1 LSRAL
6 DKNKEEENMD
16 VGTVMDLAVRAMV
29 IAIMVSVPILGV
41 SIVVGLAVSIFQA
54 TTHIQEQTLT
64 FVPKV
69 LAILG
74 VLILFGPWM
83 LSVLTDFMRELFQNA
98 NSFLM

>member
-1 LSRAL
+1 
-6 DKNKEEENMD
+6 MD
-16 VGTVMDLAVRAMV
+16 VGTVMDIAIRTMMT
-29 IAIMVSVPILGV
+29 AIMVAAPILLV

-74 VLILFGPWM
+74 VLLIFGPWM
-83 LSVLTDFMRELFQNA
+83 LTVLIEFVRELFLNI
-98 NSFLM
+98 NNYL

>member
-1 LSRAL
+1 MDASVV
-6 DKNKEEENMD
+6 MD
-16 VGTVMDLAVRAMV
+16 VASNAMV
-29 IAIMVSVPILGV
+29 TAIMVSAPVLLV

-69 LAILG
+69 LAIVG

-83 LSVLTDFMRELFQNA
+83 ISVLTSFITELYSNM
-98 NSFLM
+98 NTLFL

>member
-1 LSRAL
+1 
-6 DKNKEEENMD
+6 MD
-16 VGTVMDLAVRAMV
+16 AGVVMDIASNAM
-29 IAIMVSVPILGV
+29 ITAIMVAAPVLLV

-69 LAILG
+69 LAIVG

-83 LSVLTDFMRELFQNA
+83 ITVLTTFITDLYSNMNTF
-98 NSFLM
+98 FL

>member
-1 LSRAL
+1 
-6 DKNKEEENMD
+6 MD
-16 VGTVMDLAVRAMV
+16 AGVVMDIASNAMV
-29 IAIMVSVPILGV
+29 TAIMVAAPVLLV

-69 LAILG
+69 LAIVG

-83 LSVLTDFMRELFQNA
+83 ISVLTTFITDLYSSMNTLF
-98 NSFLM
+98 L

>member
-1 LSRAL
+1 
-6 DKNKEEENMD
+6 MD
-16 VGTVMDLAVRAMV
+16 AGVVMDIASNAMV
-29 IAIMVSVPILGV
+29 TAIMVAAPVLFV

-69 LAILG
+69 LAIVG

-83 LSVLTDFMRELFQNA
+83 ISVLTTFITDLYSNMNTM
-98 NSFLM
+98 FL

>member
-1 LSRAL
+1 M
-6 DKNKEEENMD
+6 E
-16 VGTVMDLAVRAMV
+16 VGVVMDLAIRTMMTS
-29 IAIMVSVPILGV
+29 IMVAAPILLV
-41 SIVVGLAVSIFQA
+41 SILVGLTVSIFQA

-83 LSVLTDFMRELFQNA
+83 LTVLIEFVQDLFLNI
-98 NSFLM
+98 NTFL

>member
-1 LSRAL
+1 
-6 DKNKEEENMD
+6 MD
-16 VGTVMDLAVRAMV
+16 VGTVMDIAIKTMMT
-29 IAIMVSVPILGV
+29 AIMVAAPILLV

-74 VLILFGPWM
+74 VLLIFGPWM
-83 LSVLTDFMRELFQNA
+83 LTVLIEFMQELFLNI
-98 NSFLM
+98 NNYL

>member
-1 LSRAL
+1 
-6 DKNKEEENMD
+6 MD
-16 VGTVMDLAVRAMV
+16 AGVVMDMASNAMV
-29 IAIMVSVPILGV
+29 TAIMVAAPVLLV

-69 LAILG
+69 LAIVG

-83 LSVLTDFMRELFQNA
+83 LSVLTTFITELYTNM
-98 NSFLM
+98 NTMFL

>member
-1 LSRAL
+1 M
-6 DKNKEEENMD
+6 E
-16 VGTVMDLAVRAMV
+16 VGVVMDLAIRTMMT
-29 IAIMVSVPILGV
+29 AIMVAAPILLV

-74 VLILFGPWM
+74 VLIIFGPWM
-83 LSVLTDFMRELFQNA
+83 LTVLTEFVQDLFLNI
-98 NSFLM
+98 NTFL

>member
-1 LSRAL
+1 M
-6 DKNKEEENMD
+6 E
-16 VGTVMDLAVRAMV
+16 VGVVMDLAIRTM
-29 IAIMVSVPILGV
+29 ITAIMVAAPILLV

-83 LSVLTDFMRELFQNA
+83 LTVLTEFVQDLFLNI
-98 NSFLM
+98 NTFL

>member
-1 LSRAL
+1 
-6 DKNKEEENMD
+6 MD
-16 VGTVMDLAVRAMV
+16 TGVVMDIASNAM
-29 IAIMVSVPILGV
+29 ITAIMVAAPVLLV

-69 LAILG
+69 LAIVG

-83 LSVLTDFMRELFQNA
+83 ITVLTTYITDLYSNMNTLF
-98 NSFLM
+98 L

>member
-1 LSRAL
+1 
-6 DKNKEEENMD
+6 MD
-16 VGTVMDLAVRAMV
+16 VGTVMDIAIRTMMT
-29 IAIMVSVPILGV
+29 AIMVAAPVLLV

-74 VLILFGPWM
+74 VLLIFGPWM
-83 LSVLTDFMRELFQNA
+83 LTVLIEFVRELFLNI
-98 NSFLM
+98 NNYL

>member
-1 LSRAL
+1 M
-6 DKNKEEENMD
+6 E
-16 VGTVMDLAVRAMV
+16 VGIVMDLAIRTMMT
-29 IAIMVSVPILGV
+29 AIMVAAPILLV

-74 VLILFGPWM
+74 VLILCGPWM
-83 LSVLTDFMRELFQNA
+83 LTVLIEFIKDLFLNI
-98 NSFLM
+98 NTFL

>member
-1 LSRAL
+1 
-6 DKNKEEENMD
+6 MD
-16 VGTVMDLAVRAMV
+16 AGVVMDIASNAMV
-29 IAIMVSVPILGV
+29 TAIMVAAPVLLV

-69 LAILG
+69 LAIVG

-83 LSVLTDFMRELFQNA
+83 ISVLTTFMTELFSNM
-98 NSFLM
+98 NTMFL

>member
-1 LSRAL
+1 
-6 DKNKEEENMD
+6 MD
-16 VGTVMDLAVRAMV
+16 VGTVMDTAIRTMMT
-29 IAIMVSVPILGV
+29 AIMVAAPVLLV

-74 VLILFGPWM
+74 VLLIFGPWM
-83 LSVLTDFMRELFQNA
+83 LTVLIEFVRELFLNI
-98 NSFLM
+98 NNYL

>member
-1 LSRAL
+1 
-6 DKNKEEENMD
+6 MD
-16 VGTVMDLAVRAMV
+16 VGTVMD
-29 IAIMVSVPILGV
+29 IAIRTMMTAIKVAAPILLV

-74 VLILFGPWM
+74 VLLIFGPWM
-83 LSVLTDFMRELFQNA
+83 LTVLIEFVRELFLNI
-98 NSFLM
+98 NNYL

>member
-1 LSRAL
+1 M
-6 DKNKEEENMD
+6 EVGVIMD
-16 VGTVMDLAVRAMV
+16 IGVRTMTT
-29 IAIMVSVPILGV
+29 AIMVAAPVLLV

-74 VLILFGPWM
+74 VLMLFGPWM
-83 LSVLTDFMRELFQNA
+83 MTVLTEFIRDLFLNI
-98 NSFLM
+98 NTFL

>member
-1 LSRAL
+1 M
-6 DKNKEEENMD
+6 E
-16 VGTVMDLAVRAMV
+16 VGVVMDLAIRTMMTS
-29 IAIMVSVPILGV
+29 IMVAAPILLV

-83 LSVLTDFMRELFQNA
+83 LTVLIEFVQDLFLNI
-98 NSFLM
+98 NMYF

>member
-1 LSRAL
+1 
-6 DKNKEEENMD
+6 MD
-16 VGTVMDLAVRAMV
+16 TGVVMDIASNAM
-29 IAIMVSVPILGV
+29 ITAIMVAAPVLLV

-69 LAILG
+69 LAIVG

-83 LSVLTDFMRELFQNA
+83 ITLLTTYITDLYSNMNTLF
-98 NSFLM
+98 L

>member
-1 LSRAL
+1 
-6 DKNKEEENMD
+6 MD
-16 VGTVMDLAVRAMV
+16 VGTVMDLAIRTMITAVMV
-29 IAIMVSVPILGV
+29 AAPVLFA
-41 SIVVGLAVSIFQA
+41 SIIVGLAVSIFQA

-83 LSVLTDFMRELFQNA
+83 LTVLTEFIEELFLNI
-98 NSFLM
+98 NMYL

>member
-1 LSRAL
+1 
-6 DKNKEEENMD
+6 MD
-16 VGTVMDLAVRAMV
+16 AGVVMDIASNAMV
-29 IAIMVSVPILGV
+29 TAIMVAAPVLLV

-69 LAILG
+69 LAIVG

-83 LSVLTDFMRELFQNA
+83 ITVLTTFITDLYSNMNTF
-98 NSFLM
+98 FL